1 MTLFRLILATLVAL
15 GFTAGTLDFSD
26 SGNNAD
32 PNGIQAEVGNQTD
45 PNG

>member
-15 GFTAGTLDFSD
+15 GFTTGTIDFND
-26 SGNNAD
+26 TGNQAD
-32 PNGIQAEVGNQTD
+32 PNGIQVEVGNQAD